1 MKVITHQD
9 IVDLNISPLTCYEWV
24 SHMIANKSE
33 AILPA
38 KISMKLGL
46 GTFCNV
52 MPGVVMMSDG
62 KQYGGV
68 KIVTRYPDRN
78 PSLDSKLIL
87 FDAQSGEIK
96 AIMDADWITAM
107 RTGAVAAHSL
117 KLFAK
122 ENFHTVGMIGLGN
135 AARAFALVLSDAV
148 DKNLK
153 IKLFR
158 YKGQEELFAE
168 RFKNHGNLHFEYCD
182 GYKQVIEDSDVVVS
196 AATYLSNDLC
206 EDSAYKEGV
215 LVIPIHTLGF
225 TNCDLFFDK
234 VFADD
239 TDHVKHFKYFNRFK
253 SFAEVSD
260 VINGK
265 ASGLEN
271 VRERI
276 LTYNIGV
283 AIHDVYFAANIYNML
298 KNKNVASIDFG
309 SPKEKFWI

>member
-1 MKVITHQD
+1 M
-9 IVDLNISPLTCYEWV
+9 
-24 SHMIANKSE
+24 
-33 AILPA
+33 
-38 KISMKLGL
+38 
-46 GTFCNV
+46 
-52 MPGVVMMSDG
+52 
-62 KQYGGV
+62 
-68 KIVTRYPDRN
+68 
-78 PSLDSKLIL
+78 
-87 FDAQSGEIK
+87 
-96 AIMDADWITAM
+96 
-107 RTGAVAAHSL
+107 
-117 KLFAK
+117 
-122 ENFHTVGMIGLGN
+122 
-135 AARAFALVLSDAV
+135 
-148 DKNLK
+148 
-153 IKLFR
+153 
-158 YKGQEELFAE
+158 
-168 RFKNHGNLHFEYCD
+168 
-182 GYKQVIEDSDVVVS
+182 
-196 AATYLSNDLC
+196 C

-265 ASGLEN
+265 AAGREN